1 MASRVA
7 SGLTTRGG
15 AGNATAMSAIY
26 ASLIPVESS
35 AIRAVG
41 YDGSTL
47 TVEFH
52 NGRTYDHPHVPC
64 EIYVGLMQAESK
76 GEFYNKRIRGKYR

>member
-1 MASRVA
+1 MN
-7 SGLTTRGG
+7 T
-15 AGNATAMSAIY
+15 Y
-26 ASLIPVESS
+26 LIAVNSS

-52 NGRTYDHPHVPC
+52 TGKTYDHPGVP
-64 EIYVGLMQAESK
+64 YSVYLGLMQASSM
-76 GEFYNKRIRGKYR
+76 GAYYNANIRGKYK

>member
-1 MASRVA
+1 MGG
-7 SGLTTRGG
+7 GL
-15 AGNATAMSAIY
+15 NQHQQIMSYY
-26 ASLIPVESS
+26 ANLIPVDSS

-52 NGRTYDHPHVPC
+52 SGRIYDHPNVPYSVF
-64 EIYVGLMQAESK
+64 ENLMRSSSK
-76 GEFYNKRIRGKYR
+76 GVYYNQHIRGRYN

>member
-1 MASRVA
+1 MY
-7 SGLTTRGG
+7 
-15 AGNATAMSAIY
+15 ATMI
-26 ASLIPVESS
+26 LVNSS

-52 NGRTYDHPHVPC
+52 NGRTYDHPGVPDSV
-64 EIYVGLMQAESK
+64 YR
-76 GEFYNKRIRGKYR
+76 EFMAASSMGAYYSRYIRGRYR

>member
-1 MASRVA
+1 MCGA
-7 SGLTTRGG
+7 LTK
-15 AGNATAMSAIY
+15 
-26 ASLIPVESS
+26 VDSS

-52 NGRTYDHPHVPC
+52 TGRVYDHPRVPHAVY
-64 EIYVGLMQAESK
+64 EGLMRATSK
-76 GEFYNKRIRGKYR
+76 GTYYNRHIRGKYK

>member
-1 MASRVA
+1 MY
-7 SGLTTRGG
+7 
-15 AGNATAMSAIY
+15 AI
-26 ASLIPVESS
+26 LIPVDSS

-52 NGRTYDHPHVPC
+52 NGRTCDHPGVPYSVY
-64 EIYVGLMQAESK
+64 EELMQASSK
-76 GEFYNKRIRGKYR
+76 GAFYNRYIRGRYR